1 MCPYPEKNPNMTMS
15 WEEVKKNLEFI
26 KKRFEFKRFDLSGG
40 EPTIYPHFFK
50 ILEWFKVNL
59 PDTLINI
66 HTNAVRFSDKEF
78 ATKVSKYNVRCFVSF
93 HYPNSKITKEVTG
106 KDHYKKIIIGLKNM
120 SDNNIKIYID
130 VVLIKQNQDL
140 LDEVNENISI
150 FSIKYIEYRLAHLTN
165 KKNLDK
171 YKPDIVGL
179 KEKVINSFK
188 SLQIEG
194 VKVNICNF
202 PTCLFGSEKAK
213 IPKEKIKI
221 AFFNK
226 KHQLEDYSEGNN
238 FESSISERKF
248 YDSFV
253 KKETCTQCILNKYCK
268 GIDKEYYE
276 NIKEN
281 IKAITPE

>member
-1 MCPYPEKNPNMTMS
+1 VGEIVGAVFNLIPHNEPVMKTSVHSIDIKPSYLCNQNCIMCPYPEKNPNMTMS

-171 YKPDIVGL
+171 YKPDIVPAFDSHR
-179 KEKVINSFK
+179 ITK
-188 SLQIEG
+188 SEF
-194 VKVNICNF
+194 IC
-202 PTCLFGSEKAK
+202 
-213 IPKEKIKI
+213 KIKR
-221 AFFNK
+221 
-226 KHQLEDYSEGNN
+226 L
-238 FESSISERKF
+238 
-248 YDSFV
+248 V
-253 KKETCTQCILNKYCK
+253 
-268 GIDKEYYE
+268 
-276 NIKEN
+276 
-281 IKAITPE
+281 